1 MNSKI
6 LGAVVFIY
14 LFCAVLYLCYL
25 VFGQNRRL
33 GQAATLLTLGGFG
46 AQTVA
51 IVMRWVESYR
61 MGIGHAP
68 LSNMYESLIFFAW
81 TTTLI
86 YLLMEWRTK
95 QRAIGAFVMPF
106 AFVAMAYASW
116 SESSDIMP
124 LVPALQSNWLLA
136 HVITCFLGYAAF
148 AVACGLSIMYLIRS
162 AGQPEG
168 GPRLRTAQG
177 SLVAPAVAQAG
188 ILPNTAVLDNLIYQT
203 IIIGFTLLSA
213 GIVTGAAWAHYA
225 WGSYWSWDPK
235 ETWSLITWFIYASL
249 LHARFMHGWRGRK
262 VAFLAVAAFGSV
274 LFTYFGVAYL
284 LPGLHSYASG
294 G

>member
-1 MNSKI
+1 MNTKI
-6 LGAVVFIY
+6 LGGVVFIY
-14 LFCAVLYLCYL
+14 LFSAVLYLCYT

-33 GQAATLLTLGGFG
+33 GQVATAVTGLGFA
-46 AQTVA
+46 AQTTA
-51 IVMRWVESYR
+51 IILRWVESYQ

-86 YLLMEWRTK
+86 YLVIEWRTAQK
-95 QRAIGAFVMPF
+95 TIGTFVMPF

-136 HVITCFLGYAAF
+136 HVMTCFLGYAAF
-148 AVACGLSIMYLIRS
+148 AAACGLSIMYLM
-162 AGQPEG
+162 
-168 GPRLRTAQG
+168 RTAG
-177 SLVAPAVAQAG
+177 RPEANPGRAAKTASGPEAGVLPA
-188 ILPNTAVLDNLIYQT
+188 TALLDNLVYQT
-203 IIIGFTLLSA
+203 IIVGFTLLTA

-235 ETWSLITWFIYASL
+235 ETWSLITWFIYASI

-262 VAFLAVAAFGSV
+262 VALLSVAAFASV

-284 LPGLHSYASG
+284 LPGLHSYAS
-294 G
+294 

>member
-1 MNSKI
+1 MNAKI

-33 GQAATLLTLGGFG
+33 GQAATAATAFGF
-46 AQTVA
+46 AAHTVA
-51 IVMRWVESYR
+51 IVLRWIESYQ

-68 LSNMYESLIFFAW
+68 MSNMYESLVFFSW
-81 TTTLI
+81 TIALF
-86 YLLMEWRTK
+86 YLVIEWRTRQK
-95 QRAIGAFVMPF
+95 AIGTFVMPF

-162 AGQPEG
+162 TGGEG
-168 GPRLRTAQG
+168 GPKDGG
-177 SLVAPAVAQAG
+177 SGL
-188 ILPNTAVLDNLIYQT
+188 LPGTGLLDNLTYQS
-203 IIIGFTLLSA
+203 IIVGFTLLTA

-235 ETWSLITWFIYASL
+235 ETWSLITWFIYASI
-249 LHARFMHGWRGRK
+249 LHARYMHGWRGRK
-262 VAFLAVAAFGSV
+262 VAWLSVAAFGSV

-284 LPGLHSYASG
+284 LPGLHSYAS
-294 G
+294 

>member
-1 MNSKI
+1 MNTRM

-14 LFCAVLYLCYL
+14 LFSAVLYLCYMA
-25 VFGQNRRL
+25 FGQNRRL
-33 GQAATLLTLGGFG
+33 GQIATGLTALGF
-46 AQTVA
+46 ATHTVA
-51 IVMRWVESYR
+51 IILRWVESYE

-68 LSNMYESLIFFAW
+68 LSNMYESLVFFGW

-86 YLLMEWRTK
+86 YLLIEWRTK
-95 QRAIGAFVMPF
+95 QRAIGVFVMPF

-148 AVACGLSIMYLIRS
+148 AVASGLSVMYLIQP
-162 AGQPEG
+162 AGEPARFKTAPGAEVAGGRLLPEK
-168 GPRLRTAQG
+168 
-177 SLVAPAVAQAG
+177 
-188 ILPNTAVLDNLIYQT
+188 AVLDNLIYQT
-203 IIIGFTLLSA
+203 IMVGFTLLTA

-235 ETWSLITWFIYASL
+235 ETWSLITWFIYASI
-249 LHARFMHGWRGRK
+249 LHARYMHGWRGRR
-262 VAFLAVAAFGSV
+262 VAWLSVLAFGSV

-284 LPGLHSYASG
+284 LPGLHSYAS
-294 G
+294 

>member
-148 AVACGLSIMYLIRS
+148 AVASGLSIFYLIRTS
-162 AGQPEG
+162 G
-168 GPRLRTAQG
+168 GGGGNPRLKTAAG
-177 SLVAPAVAQAG
+177 PVVSALPQA
-188 ILPNTAVLDNLIYQT
+188 AMLDNLIYQS
-203 IIIGFTLLSA
+203 IIVGFTLLTA

-235 ETWSLITWFIYASL
+235 ETWSLITWFIYASI

-262 VAFLAVAAFGSV
+262 VAWCAVIAFGSV

-284 LPGLHSYASG
+284 LPGLHSYAS
-294 G
+294 